1 MGSTEIFVSN
11 TCFRLTKIINILRTL
26 SFPVVNA
33 SKFLLG
39 TGILFGFFSGFVLPI
54 FMSRNHLISCILAA
68 LEKRD
73 NENKEDEPKFEQQAQ
88 FQQST
93 VDLTQSEQI
102 RSLLVEIQ
110 VHLSN
115 ALNSR
120 GRQRAS
126 WRNRV
131 INSITSISELSHQI
145 LTIWPEI
152 YGEVEESLDSTL
164 HFRQQAPFRK
174 KVCNIDKYGFPDVI
188 QLNSPFVIQSKR
200 TKPHKTEMSQ
210 FTFQV
215 MCEVLTLATMLQ
227 KWHDYAYDDYKENN
241 KELPKFVIEWLD
253 LLIEQ
258 SHVLKSNML
267 GHDTMDEV
275 SLSTEEDESSNTTDE
290 SPNHFCLNL
299 SVLILI
305 LLNLKRKHLNTRWVI
320 NKVLFTLLNLDLLLL
335 LTAMILIL
343 MYMVVIHM
351 RVDLENP
358 FEIKV
363 PPFLDKYVYYVLIF
377 VYLVFVLLFVY

>member
-1 MGSTEIFVSN
+1 
-11 TCFRLTKIINILRTL
+11 
-26 SFPVVNA
+26 VVNA

-39 TGILFGFFSGFVLPI
+39 TGIL
-54 FMSRNHLISCILAA
+54 
-68 LEKRD
+68 
-73 NENKEDEPKFEQQAQ
+73 FEQQAQ

-131 INSITSISELSHQI
+131 INSISSISELSHQI

-152 YGEVEESLDSTL
+152 YEEVEESLDSTL
-164 HFRQQAPFRK
+164 YFRQQAPFRK

-290 SPNHFCLNL
+290 SSKPLLSESFGTNFDTSKPEKETPKHSIGDKQSSIHFVKSRPPSIAYGNDINTHVYGSNTYEGGSRK
-299 SVLILI
+299 SV
-305 LLNLKRKHLNTRWVI
+305 RDQGSA
-320 NKVLFTLLNLDLLLL
+320 F
-335 LTAMILIL
+335 
-343 MYMVVIHM
+343 
-351 RVDLENP
+351 
-358 FEIKV
+358 FG
-363 PPFLDKYVYYVLIF
+363 
-377 VYLVFVLLFVY
+377 

>member
-26 SFPVVNA
+26 SSPVVNA
-33 SKFLLG
+33 SKFLVG

-93 VDLTQSEQI
+93 VDLTRSEQI

-152 YGEVEESLDSTL
+152 YEEVEESLDSTL

-188 QLNSPFVIQSKR
+188 QPKR

-290 SPNHFCLNL
+290 SSKPLL
-299 SVLILI
+299 SESFGT
-305 LLNLKRKHLNTRWVI
+305 NFDTSKPEKETPKHSIGI

-363 PPFLDKYVYYVLIF
+363 PPFLDKYVYYVLIS

>member
-26 SFPVVNA
+26 SSPVVNA

-39 TGILFGFFSGFVLPI
+39 TGILFGC
-54 FMSRNHLISCILAA
+54 ISAA

-152 YGEVEESLDSTL
+152 YEEVEESLDSTL

-188 QLNSPFVIQSKR
+188 QSKR

-227 KWHDYAYDDYKENN
+227 
-241 KELPKFVIEWLD
+241 
-253 LLIEQ
+253 
-258 SHVLKSNML
+258 
-267 GHDTMDEV
+267 
-275 SLSTEEDESSNTTDE
+275 
-290 SPNHFCLNL
+290 
-299 SVLILI
+299 
-305 LLNLKRKHLNTRWVI
+305 
-320 NKVLFTLLNLDLLLL
+320 
-335 LTAMILIL
+335 
-343 MYMVVIHM
+343 
-351 RVDLENP
+351 
-358 FEIKV
+358 
-363 PPFLDKYVYYVLIF
+363 
-377 VYLVFVLLFVY
+377 

>member
-73 NENKEDEPKFEQQAQ
+73 NENKEDEPKF
-88 FQQST
+88 
-93 VDLTQSEQI
+93 
-102 RSLLVEIQ
+102 
-110 VHLSN
+110 
-115 ALNSR
+115 
-120 GRQRAS
+120 G
-126 WRNRV
+126 
-131 INSITSISELSHQI
+131 
-145 LTIWPEI
+145 
-152 YGEVEESLDSTL
+152 
-164 HFRQQAPFRK
+164 QQAPFRK
-174 KVCNIDKYGFPDVI
+174 KVCNIDKSGFPAVI

-290 SPNHFCLNL
+290 SSKPLLSESFGTNFDTSKPEKETPKHSIGDKQSSIHFVK
-299 SVLILI
+299 S
-305 LLNLKRKHLNTRWVI
+305 R
-320 NKVLFTLLNLDLLLL
+320 
-335 LTAMILIL
+335 
-343 MYMVVIHM
+343 
-351 RVDLENP
+351 
-358 FEIKV
+358 
-363 PPFLDKYVYYVLIF
+363 PPSIA
-377 VYLVFVLLFVY
+377 